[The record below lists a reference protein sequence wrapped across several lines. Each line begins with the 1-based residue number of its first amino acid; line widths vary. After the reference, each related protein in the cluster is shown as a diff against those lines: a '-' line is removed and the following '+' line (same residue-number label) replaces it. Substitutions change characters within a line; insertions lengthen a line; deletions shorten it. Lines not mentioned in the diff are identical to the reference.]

1 MPTGS
6 RTDPYRNYNFLVELD
21 GITQAGFRECSGLDS
36 STSPID
42 YREGN
47 DPNHVR
53 KLPGL
58 NSFSPLTLT
67 RGITD
72 SAELWRWRQTVVEGR
87 PERKNG
93 SVILLDDT
101 GAEKWRWNFAG
112 AWPSK
117 WTGPSLNA
125 TDSAV
130 AVEVLEITHEE
141 LRRA

>member
-1 MPTGS
+1 MPAGS
-6 RTDPYRNYNFLVELD
+6 RSDPYANYNFLVEID

-36 STSPID
+36 TTNSID
-42 YREGN
+42 YREGS

-53 KLPGL
+53 KLAGL
-58 NSFSPLTLT
+58 NSFAPLTLT

-72 SAELWRWRQTVVEGR
+72 SAELWNWRQTVVNGR
-87 PERKNG
+87 TERRNG
-93 SVILLDDT
+93 SVILLD
-101 GAEKWRWNFAG
+101 GAAEEKLRWNFFN

-117 WTGPSLNA
+117 WTGPSFNA

-141 LRRA
+141 LRKA